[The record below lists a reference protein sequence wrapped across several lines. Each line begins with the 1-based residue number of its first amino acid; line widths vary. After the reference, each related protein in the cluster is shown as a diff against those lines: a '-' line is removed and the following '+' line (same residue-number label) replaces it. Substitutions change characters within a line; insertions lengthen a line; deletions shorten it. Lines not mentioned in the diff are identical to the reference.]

1 VFLRTST
8 PHIPQQRGMYLVA
21 WVFYTLVLVAVGTL
35 VRPHQM
41 RLNPAGAMRVG
52 MPAFNPGPVGA
63 AGTSQPKP
71 APSRAVKKPAASEA
85 SETTRATAV
94 SSEQPENS
102 DQNSGAVGQ
111 ASGSGSGPVN
121 LGTGAGLALV
131 KRVTPTYPRVM
142 EQARMPGTVVLEA
155 IIHRDGSIGGITLKS
170 ATNDAFA
177 QAAMEAVKQWRYTPI
192 PYEGIVTVTV
202 NFTLPR

>member
-1 VFLRTST
+1 
-8 PHIPQQRGMYLVA
+8 MYLVA
-21 WVFYTLVLVAVGTL
+21 SVFYTLVLVALGAL
-35 VRPHQM
+35 VRPHPLRM
-41 RLNPAGAMRVG
+41 NPAGATQVG
-52 MPAFNPGPVGA
+52 IAAFNPGPVGT

-71 APSRAVKKPAASEA
+71 APSQAAKKPAASEM
-85 SETTRATAV
+85 TRATAV
-94 SSEQPENS
+94 ANDQAES
-102 DQNSGAVGQ
+102 DQGSGAAGQ
-111 ASGSGSGPVN
+111 AIGSGSGPVN

-155 IIHRDGSIGGITLKS
+155 IIHRDGSIGDITLKS

-202 NFTLPR
+202 NFTLQR

>member
-1 VFLRTST
+1 
-8 PHIPQQRGMYLVA
+8 MYLVA
-21 WVFYTLVLVAVGTL
+21 WVFYTLVLVALGTF

-71 APSRAVKKPAASEA
+71 APSRAVKKPAANEA
-85 SETTRATAV
+85 SEMTRATAV
-94 SSEQPENS
+94 SNEQPENS
-102 DQNSGAVGQ
+102 DQGSGAVGQ

-155 IIHRDGSIGGITLKS
+155 IIHRDGSIGDITLKS

-177 QAAMEAVKQWRYTPI
+177 QAAREAVKQWRYTPI

>member
-1 VFLRTST
+1 
-8 PHIPQQRGMYLVA
+8 MYLVA
-21 WVFYTLVLVAVGTL
+21 WVFYPLVLVALGALVG
-35 VRPHQM
+35 PHQM
-41 RLNPAGAMRVG
+41 RMNPAGATQVG
-52 MPAFNPGPVGA
+52 IAAFNPGPAGT

-71 APSRAVKKPAASEA
+71 APSPAVKKAAPSEM
-85 SETTRATAV
+85 TRATAM
-94 SSEQPENS
+94 SNDQAESS
-102 DQNSGAVGQ
+102 DQGSGVVGQ
-111 ASGSGSGPVN
+111 AIGSGSGPVN
-121 LGTGAGLALV
+121 LGTGAGLTLV

-155 IIHRDGSIGGITLKS
+155 IIHRDGAIGDITLKS

-177 QAAMEAVKQWRYTPI
+177 HAAMEAVKQWRYTPI

>member
-1 VFLRTST
+1 
-8 PHIPQQRGMYLVA
+8 MYLVA
-21 WVFYTLVLVAVGTL
+21 SVLYTLVLVALGAL
-35 VRPHQM
+35 VRPHPM
-41 RLNPAGAMRVG
+41 RINPAGATQVG
-52 MPAFNPGPVGA
+52 IAAFNPGPVGTTGA
-63 AGTSQPKP
+63 SQPKP
-71 APSRAVKKPAASEA
+71 APSPAVKKAAASEM
-85 SETTRATAV
+85 TRATAV
-94 SSEQPENS
+94 SNDQAENS
-102 DQNSGAVGQ
+102 DQGSGATGQ
-111 ASGSGSGPVN
+111 AIGSGSGPVN

-155 IIHRDGSIGGITLKS
+155 IIHRDGSIGDITLKS